1 MKPTQQRLKL
11 KPKRRRPTLLYCLEL
26 ERRYMAIEAQLFL
39 ERLQFEAA
47 LRKLS
52 ELGVEFAA

>member
-1 MKPTQQRLKL
+1 
-11 KPKRRRPTLLYCLEL
+11 
-26 ERRYMAIEAQLFL
+26 MAIEAQLFL